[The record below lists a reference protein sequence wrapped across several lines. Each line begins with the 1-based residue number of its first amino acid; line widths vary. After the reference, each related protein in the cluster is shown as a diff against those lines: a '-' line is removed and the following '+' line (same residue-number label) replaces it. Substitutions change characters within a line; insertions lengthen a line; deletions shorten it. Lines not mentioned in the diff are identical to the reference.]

1 MFNSQIGFR
10 LFLNTLI
17 FIFILIFNFILWPV
31 IWNQAQAEESAAFAT
46 VQETFGGRKS
56 SQGKWVD
63 LQTYIPQNREYFLDL
78 GSMWERK
85 NMYWLGGELGFHVG
99 SCLFSL
105 SQTCQQYLDILGGV
119 GGAEG
124 VTIGLGL
131 ASLRWQFVN
140 FPSQVSPLGRIFVG
154 IINLHDDDRKQKA
167 LAGGIGYGLTT
178 TVHKK
183 MDLKFEV
190 RAGFGHR
197 GELWGQA
204 FVALGLKLDSWVD
217 YFRGGR
223 N

>member
-1 MFNSQIGFR
+1 MFNSGVGFR
-10 LFLNTLI
+10 FSLSARV
-17 FIFILIFNFILWPV
+17 FILGLMLWPV
-31 IWNQAQAEESAAFAT
+31 IWSQARPEESSGFAT

-63 LQTYIPQNREYFLDL
+63 LQTYIPQKREYFLDL

-99 SCLFSL
+99 RCLFSL

-124 VTIGLGL
+124 VTAGLGL

-140 FPSQVSPLGRIFVG
+140 FPSQVSPLGRIFLGV
-154 IINLHDDDRKQKA
+154 INLHDDDRKEKA
-167 LAGGIGYGLTT
+167 LAAGLGYGLTT
-178 TVHKK
+178 TVHPK

-190 RAGFGHR
+190 RIGVGYR
-197 GELWGQA
+197 GEVWGQA

-217 YFRGGR
+217 YFRGGQD
-223 N
+223 